1 MGNAVVE
8 EFVGGYQDWLR
19 QTIDRPSTATTRT
32 STNNP
37 KAEPV
42 VVTIAQNK
50 EKATNPKR
58 KLSYNEQRELESLP
72 KKIAALEQEQS
83 TLQAKLDDAAFHS
96 KQAAQALLASQ
107 RLAVIDEELLEL
119 LDRWTVLES

>member
-1 MGNAVVE
+1 M
-8 EFVGGYQDWLR
+8 
-19 QTIDRPSTATTRT
+19 
-32 STNNP
+32 
-37 KAEPV
+37 
-42 VVTIAQNK
+42 TIAQNK

-83 TLQAKLDDAAFHS
+83 TLQAKLDDATFHS

>member
-19 QTIDRPSTATTRT
+19 QTIDRPSTVTTRT

-83 TLQAKLDDAAFHS
+83 TLQAKLDDATFHN
-96 KQAAQALLASQ
+96 KQAAQALITSQ